1 MPKRK
6 LEDSDSADTSSDVN
20 PLRSETPPRPQ
31 SETDESSSFSAVTD
45 SSVDVPSA
53 DAPRP
58 KKKKK
63 SVNFD
68 KVTVY
73 YFPRTQGFTC
83 VPSEGGSTLGMTGSH
98 SYMEDFTVSA
108 YAREMKR
115 IHKLILKE
123 QQQSSKVIASN
134 RAAFLRSVEE
144 DSDSESDSES
154 DFEVDEYFFLQPVP
168 IRQRRLML
176 RAAGVRKIN
185 SHERDDCRQIRLS
198 REICGCQC
206 KVFCDPESCSCSV
219 AGIKC
224 QVDRLSFPCGCSKDG
239 CGNVAGRIEFN
250 PIRVR
255 THFIHTLMR
264 IELENKD
271 KECHTFGNK
280 QLSISDSSAANKDS
294 DSEDKDDDDDESKNK
309 KDKDQS
315 IDLADYNSNE
325 RGSCR
330 DCQNSEVCQVMM
342 QEAQYAS
349 MEAEQQNAV
358 QQYGHGL
365 QANGHVEAL
374 PRHLLFNDSDDEMY
388 SAESTSLYA
397 YKQEESSY
405 SETSECS
412 SESSANLDDNDYQK
426 SFQSLSSFDEE
437 TNQEYCASGSASVGA
452 DNVSHCQPSQMQQ
465 QHNNNN
471 NNNHISNSKTPH
483 FSSSNNNNNN
493 NINNN
498 HLQNG
503 LSQKYIDLNSSSSNP
518 PPVYKLEPVSHIMNR
533 LDNNQHTFNGQVN
546 GHSRFDAQSNGHNG
560 FDGQSNGHNG
570 FARQTNGFSSQA
582 NGHNVFAQSNDH
594 RTFNGQNV
602 FNNQSNNHNTF
613 HSQSNGHCT
622 FNGQPNG
629 RNVFQNHSNN
639 HNTFSSQ
646 SHNIFNA
653 QSSDHNTFNAQSSD
667 HNTFNTQSND
677 HNTFNAQSSD
687 HNTFNSQ
694 NTFVSQSN
702 GPNSFTSQSNGPNS
716 FSSQSNGPSLFN
728 SQSNGSNQFANQS
741 NGPIQF
747 GNTSNN
753 HRSFENQSTQPLSH
767 STSNWSGDQSR
778 SIHQSSFFDEPISI
792 YTSLTDTT
800 TDQLATNCPAISSHM
815 NNYNGNGNHQ
825 LDFNHHHQG
834 ADTSKMGDI
843 QNQPEAA
850 FSSYSMDDS
859 HNTATSSAMSTS
871 DQSLIS
877 SFFPSNTTE
886 SDLVASSSGS
896 SATSMPPATEDLQMF
911 SEQESCS
918 SAFQEETCKDIK
930 SNKDSSH
937 FQTTDSGSQ
946 NFGEIIKESIVETVS
961 A

>member
-6 LEDSDSADTSSDVN
+6 LEDSDSADTPSDVN
-20 PLRSETPPRPQ
+20 PLRSETPPPPPQ

-53 DAPRP
+53 EEPRP
-58 KKKKK
+58 KKIKK

-68 KVTVY
+68 KVTVF

-98 SYMEDFTVSA
+98 SYVEDFTVPA
-108 YAREMKR
+108 YAREQKR

-123 QQQSSKVIASN
+123 QQQSSKMIPSG
-134 RAAFLRSVEE
+134 RAAFLRSVDE
-144 DSDSESDSES
+144 DTDSESDSES

-176 RAAGVRKIN
+176 RAAGIRKIN
-185 SHERDDCRQIRLS
+185 SQERDDCRQIRQS

-264 IELENKD
+264 IELENKE
-271 KECHTFGNK
+271 KECQPFGNGSNK
-280 QLSISDSSAANKDS
+280 QLSISDLSATSKERDSEEKNKEDTKNSKDS
-294 DSEDKDDDDDESKNK
+294 
-309 KDKDQS
+309 S
-315 IDLADYNSNE
+315 IDLTDYNSNE

-358 QQYGHGL
+358 QQFGHMEGL
-365 QANGHVEAL
+365 QPNGHVEAL
-374 PRHLLFNDSDDEMY
+374 PRVLLFNDSDDEMY
-388 SAESTSLYA
+388 NAENTSLYG

-412 SESSANLDDNDYQK
+412 SESSANFDDNDYQK
-426 SFQSLSSFDEE
+426 SYQSLSSFDEE
-437 TNQEYCASGSASVGA
+437 TNQEYCASGSSSVGG
-452 DNVSHCQPSQMQQ
+452 DITHCQTSQMQ

-471 NNNHISNSKTPH
+471 NNNHISNNNNNNKSSS
-483 FSSSNNNNNN
+483 FVSSNNNNN
-493 NINNN
+493 
-498 HLQNG
+498 LPNG
-503 LSQKYIDLNSSSSNP
+503 LAQKYMDLNSSSSTP
-518 PPVYKLEPVSHIMNR
+518 STVYKLEPVSHLMNR
-533 LDNNQHTFNGQVN
+533 LDNGHSAFSSQPNGHNRFDSQSNGNNAFDGQTNTHSGFNGRSN
-546 GHSRFDAQSNGHNG
+546 GHHAFAQSNGHSA
-560 FDGQSNGHNG
+560 FDSQNTFNTQSNSHNTFHSQSSGH
-570 FARQTNGFSSQA
+570 S
-582 NGHNVFAQSNDH
+582 
-594 RTFNGQNV
+594 TFNGQPNGHNAFESHSNSHNA
-602 FNNQSNNHNTF
+602 FNGQSNNHNTF
-613 HSQSNGHCT
+613 NTQS
-622 FNGQPNG
+622 
-629 RNVFQNHSNN
+629 SD

-646 SHNIFNA
+646 S
-653 QSSDHNTFNAQSSD
+653 TFGN
-667 HNTFNTQSND
+667 QSNGPD
-677 HNTFNAQSSD
+677 PFG
-687 HNTFNSQ
+687 
-694 NTFVSQSN
+694 SQSN
-702 GPNSFTSQSNGPNS
+702 GSNP
-716 FSSQSNGPSLFN
+716 FSSQSNGPSLFG
-728 SQSNGSNQFANQS
+728 SQSNGTNPFGNQS
-741 NGPIQF
+741 NGPTLF
-747 GNTSNN
+747 GTQSNSHNT
-753 HRSFENQSTQPLSH
+753 FESQSTQPSSH
-767 STSNWSGDQSR
+767 STSNWSENQSR

-815 NNYNGNGNHQ
+815 NSYNNGNSNNNHQ
-825 LDFNHHHQG
+825 LDFNPHQG
-834 ADTSKMGDI
+834 TDTTKIGDMH
-843 QNQPEAA
+843 NQPESAY
-850 FSSYSMDDS
+850 SNYSMDDS
-859 HNTATSSAMSTS
+859 HTATSSAMSTS

-886 SDLVASSSGS
+886 SDLITSSGS
-896 SATSMPPATEDLQMF
+896 SAPSIPSAAAEDLQVF
-911 SEQESCS
+911 SEQESCC
-918 SAFQEETCKDIK
+918 SAFQDDTCSDFK

-937 FQTTDSGSQ
+937 FQPSESGSQ